1 MQSRERREEGD
12 GLNAFSTGGVGGGGA
27 STSTIRLP
35 QEEGGEERR
44 TVKIRHSDEFSN
56 STTSEASGRGGQG
69 NDKRSF
75 EFSSDS
81 EQGEESDEE
90 ERGRRK
96 RIPKIM
102 IGDREEEE
110 GDSESED
117 GDRRDGRW
125 IHDEEEGKR
134 AGENGGGDQ
143 AGVILGYAFLC
154 SPHIVFLSLQ
164 RERVGYA

>member
-1 MQSRERREEGD
+1 
-12 GLNAFSTGGVGGGGA
+12 LNAFSTGGVGGGGA

-35 QEEGGEERR
+35 QEGDARR